1 MATLLIKESSERSLM
16 RLPHLIEL
24 NGQTIGVLGA
34 VGKDAYKEMLRPNLP
49 PRIARIALPAG
60 HYTLCIRSLFRWFY
74 ATAELQ
80 VEEGRQTIVTFA
92 DKEKYWDWVF
102 WIDMAAWL
110 LKLILHLGRPWS
122 IIYEIVSDGLLLV
135 WLIHEIAIRKTYFK
149 IQVEKNEA
157 SGFSNLPMA

>member
-80 VEEGRQTIVTFA
+80 VEEGRPTIVTFA
-92 DKEKYWDWVF
+92 DKEKYWDWVLRINRRVDTIAMRCNHRLSLTDSSSSTF
-102 WIDMAAWL
+102 L
-110 LKLILHLGRPWS
+110 SG
-122 IIYEIVSDGLLLV
+122 IVP
-135 WLIHEIAIRKTYFK
+135 
-149 IQVEKNEA
+149 
-157 SGFSNLPMA
+157 SGEG